1 MKKKSKIPDRRSRHG
16 REMFLLLL
24 SGVLLFQW
32 GKIDA
37 FAAAKEIKTVN
48 IRVTS
53 KLEVGSKLP
62 DIKLETTTVSDG
74 EVAVDASGGK
84 YSVSEAEWTDKS
96 SNELKAAEE
105 PQMKVTL
112 EPEDVSEDYFVS
124 SYKKADVKISG
135 GTFVSA
141 RRDGDELVV
150 TLRVKG
156 IKGDYAA
163 PEDAW
168 WNEKSLGQAKWE
180 KPDNTSGYYEV
191 QLYRGKT
198 KVYSVSQTSATQYN
212 FYPYMTKTGEYTFK
226 VRTVPG
232 TDSKKKYGGKSEWI
246 ESGELS
252 ITDRYVS
259 DGKGQQSKNPS
270 AKPGTTDTVG
280 WVKKDNIWNYRFPD
294 GSICRGTWQSVNGYW
309 YYFDVNG
316 TMLTGWQKLANDWY
330 YLYGTGEM
338 ATGWAKINGQW
349 YYFWPLTEN
358 GHTQGTMAYGG
369 WKIIGADYYFFR
381 EDGSLYTGWLEQN
394 GSWYYLNTLDNS
406 LQGAMFTGWLIR
418 EGKTYFLDADGVMAT
433 GWYQVDG
440 NWYYFWPD
448 SGEMAK
454 NQYINGFYVN
464 EDGIW
469 YR

>member
-1 MKKKSKIPDRRSRHG
+1 
-16 REMFLLLL
+16 
-24 SGVLLFQW
+24 
-32 GKIDA
+32 
-37 FAAAKEIKTVN
+37 
-48 IRVTS
+48 
-53 KLEVGSKLP
+53 
-62 DIKLETTTVSDG
+62 
-74 EVAVDASGGK
+74 
-84 YSVSEAEWTDKS
+84 
-96 SNELKAAEE
+96 
-105 PQMKVTL
+105 
-112 EPEDVSEDYFVS
+112 
-124 SYKKADVKISG
+124 
-135 GTFVSA
+135 
-141 RRDGDELVV
+141 
-150 TLRVKG
+150 
-156 IKGDYAA
+156 
-163 PEDAW
+163 
-168 WNEKSLGQAKWE
+168 
-180 KPDNTSGYYEV
+180 
-191 QLYRGKT
+191 
-198 KVYSVSQTSATQYN
+198 
-212 FYPYMTKTGEYTFK
+212 MTKTGEYTFK

-232 TDSKKKYGGKSEWI
+232 TDSQKKYGGKSEWI

-259 DGKGQQSKNPS
+259 DGKGQQTKNPS
-270 AKPGTTDTVG
+270 AKSGTTDTVG

-294 GSICRGTWQSVNGYW
+294 GSICRGAWQSVNGYW

-316 TMLTGWQKLANDWY
+316 TMLTGWQKPANDWY
-330 YLYGTGEM
+330 YLYDTGEM
-338 ATGWAKINGQW
+338 AAGWAKINGQW
-349 YYFWPLTEN
+349 YYFWPFTEN
-358 GHTQGTMAYGG
+358 AHIQGTMAYGG

-394 GSWYYLNTLDNS
+394 GSRYYLNTLDNS

>member
-1 MKKKSKIPDRRSRHG
+1 MKQNPKIPDRKFRH
-16 REMFLLLL
+16 RHKMLLLLL
-24 SGVLLFQW
+24 SGALLFQW

-53 KLEVGSKLP
+53 KLEAGSKLP

-74 EVAVDASGGK
+74 EVAVDAGGSK

-96 SNELKAAEE
+96 SNELKASEE

-124 SYKKADVKISG
+124 SYKKANVKISG

-141 RRDGDELVV
+141 RRDGDDLVV
-150 TLRVKG
+150 TLRVNG

-191 QLYRGKT
+191 QLYRGKS
-198 KVYSVSQTSATQYN
+198 KVYSVSQTSAVQYN

-232 TDSKKKYGGKSEWI
+232 TDSQKKYGGKSEWA

-270 AKPGTTDTVG
+270 AKSGTTDTVG
-280 WVKKDNIWNYRFPD
+280 WVKKDNVWNYRFPD
-294 GSICRGTWQSVNGYW
+294 GSICRGAWQLVNGYW

-316 TMLTGWQKLANDWY
+316 TMLTGWQKKNNYWY
-330 YLYGTGEM
+330 YLG
-338 ATGWAKINGQW
+338 
-349 YYFWPLTEN
+349 EN
-358 GHTQGTMAYGG
+358 GDM
-369 WKIIGADYYFFR
+369 KK
-381 EDGSLYTGWLEQN
+381 GWLQSGN
-394 GSWYYLNTLDNS
+394 IWYYLNPNDGGS
-406 LQGAMFTGWLIR
+406 EGAMVTNSWLTIN
-418 EGKTYFLDADGVMAT
+418 GKTYFVNASGIMVE
-433 GWYQVDG
+433 GWYQIEG
-440 NWYYFWPD
+440 NYYYFYPGD
-448 SGEMAK
+448 GSKAVSTSISGFVLDA
-454 NQYINGFYVN
+454 NGV
-464 EDGIW
+464 W
-469 YR
+469 QH

>member
-1 MKKKSKIPDRRSRHG
+1 
-16 REMFLLLL
+16 
-24 SGVLLFQW
+24 
-32 GKIDA
+32 
-37 FAAAKEIKTVN
+37 
-48 IRVTS
+48 
-53 KLEVGSKLP
+53 
-62 DIKLETTTVSDG
+62 
-74 EVAVDASGGK
+74 
-84 YSVSEAEWTDKS
+84 
-96 SNELKAAEE
+96 
-105 PQMKVTL
+105 
-112 EPEDVSEDYFVS
+112 
-124 SYKKADVKISG
+124 
-135 GTFVSA
+135 
-141 RRDGDELVV
+141 
-150 TLRVKG
+150 
-156 IKGDYAA
+156 
-163 PEDAW
+163 
-168 WNEKSLGQAKWE
+168 
-180 KPDNTSGYYEV
+180 
-191 QLYRGKT
+191 
-198 KVYSVSQTSATQYN
+198 
-212 FYPYMTKTGEYTFK
+212 MTKTGEYTFK

-358 GHTQGTMAYGG
+358 GYTQGTMAYGG
-369 WKIIGADYYFFR
+369 WKIIGAVYYFFR

-406 LQGAMFTGWLIR
+406 LQGTMFTGWLIR

>member
-1 MKKKSKIPDRRSRHG
+1 
-16 REMFLLLL
+16 MFLLLL

-53 KLEVGSKLP
+53 KLEAGSKLP

-74 EVAVDASGGK
+74 EVAVDAGGSK

-156 IKGDYAA
+156 SKETMLPRKMPGGMK
-163 PEDAW
+163 
-168 WNEKSLGQAKWE
+168 KSLGQAKWE

-191 QLYRGKT
+191 QLYRGKS
-198 KVYSVSQTSATQYN
+198 KVYSVSQTSAVQYN

-226 VRTVPG
+226 VRTVLG
-232 TDSKKKYGGKSEWI
+232 
-246 ESGELS
+246 
-252 ITDRYVS
+252 
-259 DGKGQQSKNPS
+259 
-270 AKPGTTDTVG
+270 
-280 WVKKDNIWNYRFPD
+280 
-294 GSICRGTWQSVNGYW
+294 
-309 YYFDVNG
+309 
-316 TMLTGWQKLANDWY
+316 
-330 YLYGTGEM
+330 
-338 ATGWAKINGQW
+338 
-349 YYFWPLTEN
+349 
-358 GHTQGTMAYGG
+358 
-369 WKIIGADYYFFR
+369 
-381 EDGSLYTGWLEQN
+381 
-394 GSWYYLNTLDNS
+394 
-406 LQGAMFTGWLIR
+406 
-418 EGKTYFLDADGVMAT
+418 
-433 GWYQVDG
+433 
-440 NWYYFWPD
+440 
-448 SGEMAK
+448 
-454 NQYINGFYVN
+454 NGFKK
-464 EDGIW
+464 IW
-469 YR
+469 WKKRMDRIRRAFHYRPVCIRW

>member
-16 REMFLLLL
+16 REMLLLLL

-74 EVAVDASGGK
+74 EVAVDTSGGK

-226 VRTVPG
+226 VSIDIASSYNVIWSLTVPG
-232 TDSKKKYGGKSEWI
+232 TI
-246 ESGELS
+246 
-252 ITDRYVS
+252 
-259 DGKGQQSKNPS
+259 
-270 AKPGTTDTVG
+270 
-280 WVKKDNIWNYRFPD
+280 
-294 GSICRGTWQSVNGYW
+294 
-309 YYFDVNG
+309 
-316 TMLTGWQKLANDWY
+316 
-330 YLYGTGEM
+330 
-338 ATGWAKINGQW
+338 
-349 YYFWPLTEN
+349 
-358 GHTQGTMAYGG
+358 
-369 WKIIGADYYFFR
+369 
-381 EDGSLYTGWLEQN
+381 
-394 GSWYYLNTLDNS
+394 
-406 LQGAMFTGWLIR
+406 
-418 EGKTYFLDADGVMAT
+418 
-433 GWYQVDG
+433 
-440 NWYYFWPD
+440 
-448 SGEMAK
+448 
-454 NQYINGFYVN
+454 
-464 EDGIW
+464 
-469 YR
+469 